1 MTGAVAFMDRALRR
15 TGAAGTP
22 SMAAAGRRRHD
33 RGTRASGQPARP
45 AGEPVRAAAEL
56 GEVIRSPGSPLDP
69 GLRVDMQRRLGHDFR
84 HVRIHT
90 NDGAAGAAAAIGA
103 RAFTVGAHVAF
114 AQGEFRPQLSEGR
127 RVLAHELAHV
137 AQAGR
142 EPGRGEPRDRG
153 AVTVTPAD
161 AREHDAASR
170 AAAAVNGVP
179 AGGSG
184 RDTGRSSGAAG
195 RVERLERPGRDQRL
209 DAYLDERGRLEIIPA
224 DRMDVGRADPAFL
237 LRPAEAG
244 DAIVVGPGRHG
255 PEHHLGRDEVP
266 EQLRPALR
274 ETARGM
280 VPARQ
285 VLRVPACAELSVPG
299 AGRFLTFDEYRAA
312 HEGDRDILPLPR
324 ALFEIAI
331 ARCGRP
337 AAVTTATMPD
347 EHSRFGGEGG
357 PASGPP
363 SLHADTSLAV
373 AETEAET

>member
-1 MTGAVAFMDRALRR
+1 MTGAVVFMDRALRR
-15 TGAAGTP
+15 TGSAGTP
-22 SMAAAGRRRHD
+22 SMAAAGCRRHD
-33 RGTRASGQPARP
+33 RGARASGEPTRP
-45 AGEPVRAAAEL
+45 VGDPVRAAAEI
-56 GEVIRSPGSPLDP
+56 GEVIRSPGNPLAS
-69 GLRVDMQRRLGHDFR
+69 GLCADMQRRLGHDFR

-90 NDGAAGAAAAIGA
+90 DDGAARAATAIGA
-103 RAFTVGAHVAF
+103 RAFTVGPHVAF

-142 EPGRGEPRDRG
+142 EPGRDEPRDRG
-153 AVTVTPAD
+153 AATVTPA
-161 AREHDAASR
+161 AGAGEHDAASR
-170 AAAAVNGVP
+170 AAAAVNDVP

-184 RDTGRSSGAAG
+184 RDTGRPGGAAG

-209 DAYLDERGRLEIIPA
+209 DAYLDERGRLEIIPT
-224 DRMDVGRADPAFL
+224 DRLDVGRADPAFL

-280 VPARQ
+280 TPARQ

-299 AGRFLTFDEYRAA
+299 AGRFFTFDEYRAG
-312 HEGDRDILPLPR
+312 HGEDRDMLPLPR
-324 ALFEIAI
+324 ALFEIAV

-337 AAVTTATMPD
+337 AETTASTTPD
-347 EHSRFGGEGG
+347 ARPGDEGR
-357 PASGPP
+357 PADRPMGLPTE
-363 SLHADTSLAV
+363 ASLAV

>member
-15 TGAAGTP
+15 TGSTGTP
-22 SMAAAGRRRHD
+22 SMVAAGRRRHD
-33 RGTRASGQPARP
+33 RGARASGEPIRP
-45 AGEPVRAAAEL
+45 VGDPVRAAAEI
-56 GEVIRSPGSPLDP
+56 GEVIRSPGSPLAP
-69 GLRVDMQRRLGHDFR
+69 GLCADMQRRLGHDFR

-90 NDGAAGAAAAIGA
+90 DDGAARAASAIGA
-103 RAFTVGAHVAF
+103 RAFTAGPHVAF

-142 EPGRGEPRDRG
+142 EPGGGGPRDRG
-153 AVTVTPAD
+153 GASVTPSGAG
-161 AREHDAASR
+161 EHDAASR

-184 RDTGRSSGAAG
+184 RDTGRTGGPAG

-244 DAIVVGPGRHG
+244 DAIVAGPGRHG

-280 VPARQ
+280 TPARQ

-312 HEGDRDILPLPR
+312 HGEDRDMLPLPR
-324 ALFEIAI
+324 ALFEIAV

-337 AAVTTATMPD
+337 AEIAAAATPD
-347 EHSRFGGEGG
+347 GRSRPGDEGR
-357 PASGPP
+357 PADGPP
-363 SLHADTSLAV
+363 GLPAGASLALT
-373 AETEAET
+373 ETEAET